1 MDYGTLVSRA
11 WRLTWR
17 HRFMWVLGLV
27 AASTTGSCS
36 GSPGGGVQWQTD
48 AQEVERTLPELGRAL
63 GEVGRWIAD
72 NLALVV
78 SIAIFAALLG
88 LAFFV
93 VSLIAQG
100 AMARATEDAARN
112 RRTSLRQA
120 WQAGLR
126 FFWRYLGLWLLLL
139 AIGIAI
145 LVVFGVLFLL
155 FVAGSAAAE
164 GAARTTFVVIL
175 VLLGLA
181 AFLIA
186 LPLVVGLTIVVAY
199 AQRAIVVEDVG
210 PWDALGVGVRL
221 VRDRLGPSLLVW
233 LISLALGIGA
243 AFALGLAAVL
253 LIIPLGGV
261 GALLFLTTG
270 ISAGSI
276 AYAVVAALVF
286 IGVMWF
292 LAAIVN
298 TYFWHF
304 WTLAYLDLRGYVP
317 VGEVR

>member
-1 MDYGTLVSRA
+1 MDYGALVSRA

-17 HRFMWVLGLV
+17 HRFLWVLGLF

-36 GSPGGGVQWQTD
+36 GSPGGVQWQTD

-63 GEVGRWIAD
+63 GEVGRWFAD

-78 SIAIFAALLG
+78 SLAVFAALLG

-100 AMARATEDAARN
+100 AMARATEDVARN
-112 RRTSLRQA
+112 RPTSLHQA

-139 AIGIAI
+139 AIGIAV
-145 LVVFGVLFLL
+145 LVMFGILFLL
-155 FVAGSAAAE
+155 FVAGSAAAD
-164 GAARTTFVVIL
+164 GVARTTFIVVL

-181 AFLIA
+181 SFLVA
-186 LPLVVGLTIVVAY
+186 LPLLVGLTIVVAY

-221 VRDRLGPSLLVW
+221 LRDRLGASLIVW

-253 LIIPLGGV
+253 LLIPLGGI

-270 ISAGSI
+270 VSAGSI
-276 AYAVVAALVF
+276 AYAVVAGLVF
-286 IGVMWF
+286 IGAMWF